1 MINQS
6 ARVRGIIVLTGSLWV
21 SGAYADNGLGLDRLL
36 LGMGATEYN
45 KLTFLQTIYV
55 GCMSGMSDFIHH
67 YFLDA
72 GAAVVGKLQE
82 ANHVAG
88 TLLKRNIRGSASF
101 EVEELMGARW
111 MMDRNKE
118 RFCDMAKGAKVVRA
132 HVLELQPAQQ
142 QSQQGQQLEAGAQS
156 AQPAVTNQPFSIAM
170 IKRDIDY
177 LTDYLELRLPTYQSK
192 VVQKHTIDKVLDRS
206 AAVGLGVA
214 GLWGLYAWVRWLN
227 PAAEKSMPMDQLSL
241 EALRGEQALNG
252 FKALTSNLDALRL
265 LKEDRATAA
274 AIHGAAQAV
283 ANQVATLT
291 ARAVINAPV
300 AQPAVAGMPAWK
312 NWRVYVPCTIAALS
326 LARLGQWM
334 CSSRAA
340 VAFDQLSLMDRAAIA
355 HLTQQLISSLKH
367 LSMLCQNISNDNDI
381 ARVKDEFEG
390 VSKQCS
396 EMLIQIAYNIDAERA
411 VKLRGW
417 GKPGQ
422 NAQSLTQALA
432 GMGGMPHL

>member
-6 ARVRGIIVLTGSLWV
+6 ARVRGIIVLAGSLWV
-21 SGAYADNGLGLDRLL
+21 SGACADNGLGLDRLL

-82 ANHVAG
+82 ANHVVG

-111 MMDRNKE
+111 MIDRNKE

-132 HVLELQPAQQ
+132 HVLELQPT
-142 QSQQGQQLEAGAQS
+142 SPSGQPSEPGAQPT
-156 AQPAVTNQPFSIAM
+156 QPVIATQPFSIAM

-192 VVQKHTIDKVLDRS
+192 IVQKRVIEKVLDRS

-214 GLWGLYAWVRWLN
+214 GLWATYAWLCWLN
-227 PAAEKSMPMDQLSL
+227 PAGKSSPMDQLSL

-252 FKALTSNLDALRL
+252 FKALTGNPDALRL
-265 LKEDRATAA
+265 FKEDHATAA
-274 AIHGAAQAV
+274 AIHSAAQAV
-283 ANQVATLT
+283 ASQVATLT
-291 ARAVINAPV
+291 ARTVVNAPV
-300 AQPAVAGMPAWK
+300 VQPVVAGMPAWK

-326 LARLGQWM
+326 LARLGHWV
-334 CSSRAA
+334 CSPRAA

-367 LSMLCQNISNDNDI
+367 LSMLCQNINNDNDI
-381 ARVKDEFEG
+381 ARAKDEFEG
-390 VSKQCS
+390 ISKQCS
-396 EMLIQIAYNIDAERA
+396 EMLVQIAYNIDAERA